1 LYSDDASGPS
11 VGFGAARLT
20 PPRGRRTFRS
30 ERPDEER
37 RMSFANEWSQ
47 AKKDFEAQTGQKK
60 PAPVAQTLF
69 GIERKSTDIAS
80 ALRAIDA
87 ALAKKSRNDLVE
99 AYKTYAIAQNEYVTF
114 TRTARKGLG
123 DEDRPFL
130 DVLVSSL
137 NKISVKVGAE
147 IEKLRESKGGVKIP
161 ADTFLADFK
170 ADRTLFE
177 KGVKSTAAEKK
188 WGLLKRSEP
197 MLKALESYSTHSA
210 KSDYAKAAAD
220 LADFKSEA
228 DKFAVHSDT
237 AIEMEAKV
245 TASADYVKRT
255 KEFQKF
261 VANLWPSR
269 IKRQKEFLDAAVK
282 G

>member
-1 LYSDDASGPS
+1 M
-11 VGFGAARLT
+11 GFA
-20 PPRGRRTFRS
+20 
-30 ERPDEER
+30 DEW
-37 RMSFANEWSQ
+37 NK
-47 AKKDFEAQTGQKK
+47 AKKDFETETGKKK

-80 ALRAIDA
+80 ALRAIDT
-87 ALAKKSRNDLVE
+87 ALEKKSRNDLVE
-99 AYKTYAIAQNEYVTF
+99 AYKKYAIAQNEYVTF

-123 DEDRPFL
+123 DEERPSL
-130 DVLVSSL
+130 DMLLISL
-137 NKISVKVGAE
+137 NRISAKVGAE
-147 IEKLRESKGGVKIP
+147 IEKLREAKGGVKIP

-170 ADRTLFE
+170 ADRALFE
-177 KGVKSTAAEKK
+177 KGVKNTAAEKK

-197 MLKALESYSTHSA
+197 ALKALESYSTHSA

-228 DKFAVHSDT
+228 EKFAVHSDT

-245 TASADYVKRT
+245 PASADYVKRA

-261 VANLWPSR
+261 VANMWPSR
-269 IKRQKEFLDAAVK
+269 IKRQKEILDAAVK

>member
-1 LYSDDASGPS
+1 
-11 VGFGAARLT
+11 
-20 PPRGRRTFRS
+20 
-30 ERPDEER
+30 
-37 RMSFANEWSQ
+37 MSFANEWSQ

-80 ALRAIDA
+80 ALRAIDT

-99 AYKTYAIAQNEYVTF
+99 AYKKYAIAQNEYVTF

-123 DEDRPFL
+123 DEERPFL

-137 NKISVKVGAE
+137 NKISAKVGAE
-147 IEKLRESKGGVKIP
+147 IEKLREAKGGVKIP

-170 ADRTLFE
+170 ADRALFE
-177 KGVKSTAAEKK
+177 KAVKSAAAEKK

-197 MLKALESYSTHSA
+197 VLKALESYSTHSA

-220 LADFKSEA
+220 LVEFKSQA
-228 DKFAVHSDT
+228 DKFAVHCDT
-237 AIEMEAKV
+237 ATDMEAEVK
-245 TASADYVKRT
+245 ASADYVKRVV
-255 KEFQKF
+255 EFQKF